1 MSHVNS
7 RHYVKMQVY
16 WPLVMVVSQR
26 CKVWQRHAAH
36 TKMELSVSSATN
48 KCQRSQLY
56 NIQSVTVLD
65 EVALENTK
73 SLSSNMVI
81 MFACIV
87 HDLVSSCAPFASS
100 FNVCKKLH
108 IGNFP
113 SLQGSHKL
121 HSSIHTVRCRSMYVL
136 VSLWISLCHATYHLH
151 FTQHKLV

>member
-56 NIQSVTVLD
+56 YIQSVTVLD

-87 HDLVSSCAPFASS
+87 HDLVSSCAPLPVPSTFVKNCILGISHPCKAPISCTQASIQYDVDQCMCSCHSGYLFAMQ
-100 FNVCKKLH
+100 H
-108 IGNFP
+108 AIYT
-113 SLQGSHKL
+113 SLN
-121 HSSIHTVRCRSMYVL
+121 IN
-136 VSLWISLCHATYHLH
+136 
-151 FTQHKLV
+151 